1 MKPRNTLLLITSIAT
16 AVAGLGLV
24 APAMGQLTSNQ
35 LGTPDDGMVCR
46 AGYNGALAGSAFKCQ
61 KSRIVALELNLKCVN
76 PTFPNYVTRAKY
88 SGGTSDGQDICIKS
102 QGVQFDS
109 DDPITSDYPV
119 GGAWVYAAVD
129 PTELNSG
136 VANLHRD
143 EARALG
149 LEARDVDLTTTT
161 TMRRDTGNNNRDTVM
176 VSVWYYTFA
185 IPTGPAISAS
195 R

>member
-1 MKPRNTLLLITSIAT
+1 MKTCNTLLLITSIAA
-16 AVAGLGLV
+16 AVAGFGLV

-46 AGYNGALAGSAFKCQ
+46 AGYNGALAGSAFKCH
-61 KSRIVALELNLKCVN
+61 KYRIAGLELNLKCVN

-88 SGGTSDGQDICIKS
+88 SAGTSEGQDICIKN

-109 DDPITSDYPV
+109 DDPITSEYPV

-129 PTELNSG
+129 TGELNTG
-136 VANLHRD
+136 IANLHRE
-143 EARALG
+143 EARTLG

-161 TMRRDTGNNNRDTVM
+161 TMRRDSGNNNRDTAM
-176 VSVWYYTFA
+176 VTVWYYTFA
-185 IPTGPAISAS
+185 IPTGGAVSAS